1 MICLRMFK
9 TKIRFANLKKKNKK
23 KIINKKT
30 LDYINRKYK
39 ERKKKHKFTSCEI
52 EMKTCKKKLIL

>member
-1 MICLRMFK
+1 MFK